1 MKRIGLFVLRVVA
14 AVMCAAMG
22 LSACAAGEG
31 IPPSAGS
38 VGVWWWN
45 GRQVGKPAEYL
56 PRLDFLASNRVTE
69 IYFAVDHDAAFKD
82 LSSFIAAAQKR
93 GMRVAWLSGDVSWI
107 YPGSLGFDEVLGRF
121 VAYQKSVPENL
132 RFYALHLDVEPHQ
145 DHDLTDARKWQ
156 LYADF
161 VLRAA
166 ANVRRRG
173 YKIEWDIPFWLDN
186 IRVPYGKQADAPLL
200 DVMFASADTLTLMSY
215 RDTAKAMLE
224 TGSGEVA
231 LAKTRPCRIVFGAE
245 TGETGE
251 GNAVS
256 FYEEGKAH
264 LNQELAKVRESLAKE
279 GLPGGFGVAIHH
291 LGSWIDLKE

>member
-1 MKRIGLFVLRVVA
+1 MKTIRCLVVSA
-14 AVMCAAMG
+14 ALALG
-22 LSACAAGEG
+22 LSASCVFSAFAEQTAA
-31 IPPSAGS
+31 SAGS

-45 GRQVGKPAEYL
+45 GRQAGKPAEYL
-56 PRLDFLASNRVTE
+56 PRMDFLASNRVTE

-82 LSSFIAAAQKR
+82 LAAFVAAARKR

-121 VAYQKSVPENL
+121 IAYQKSAKEEN

-145 DHDLTDARKWQ
+145 DRDLTDARKWQ

-161 VLRAA
+161 VVRAA

-173 YKIEWDIPFWLDN
+173 QKIEWDIPFWLDN
-186 IRVPYGKQADAPLL
+186 IRVSYEKRTDVPLL
-200 DVMFASADTLTLMSY
+200 EVMFGAADTLTLMSY

-224 TGSGEVA
+224 TGAGEVA
-231 LAKTRPCRIVFGAE
+231 MAKERPCRIVFGAE

-251 GNAVS
+251 GNFVS
-256 FYEEGKAH
+256 FFEEGKAH
-264 LNQELAKVRESLAKE
+264 LRGELAKVLESLGHE
-279 GLPGGFGVAIHH
+279 GLRGGYGVAIHH
-291 LGSWIDLKE
+291 LGSWIDLKD